1 MAIETISPYSQTNTV
16 ASSTTK
22 TNNNTLSMDD
32 FFELMVAQLSNQDMN
47 SPMDNTQFIAQ
58 MAQFSMVQA
67 LSELSAMAST
77 TYSVGLI
84 GKEVT
89 VAETNEDGML
99 SSVTGIVESVNLF
112 NGAAKVVVEGKPYD
126 LSSVMIVKEPNIL
139 YPDLSSLTDGSLTD
153 NSLTDSSP
161 TDNSLTEASPIDSL
175 LTDSSPTDSSLTEA
189 GGNE

>member
-1 MAIETISPYSQTNTV
+1 MGIETISPYGQTSG
-16 ASSTTK
+16 AAGSTTK

-77 TYSVGLI
+77 SYSVGLI

-89 VAETNEDGML
+89 VAETSEDGML
-99 SSVTGIVESVNLF
+99 TSVTGIVESVNLY
-112 NGAAKVVVEGKPYD
+112 NGAAKVVVEGNSYD

-139 YPDLSSLTDGSLTD
+139 YPDFSSLNEDLE
-153 NSLTDSSP
+153 
-161 TDNSLTEASPIDSL
+161 TEAGG
-175 LTDSSPTDSSLTEA
+175 TEA